1 MDLKHQQFFEGGN
14 METESLGD
22 LLYDFTTKKNIVWAT
37 DEYGFKP
44 SDMITVE
51 DIALIKPRYAKNAEQ
66 QKARSKN
73 KAEVF
78 TPAWIVNEQLNLVDG
93 AFFGRENV
101 FNVANGKTWKA
112 TEKIDF
118 KNALEYGEYIR
129 ANRLEITC
137 GEAPYITTRYEME
150 TGKEIPVKERVGIL
164 DRKLRAI
171 TENEKNKSCWI
182 ALAMIALQSVYGYD
196 YSGDNVYLAR
206 CNVLE
211 TVKEHYKD
219 VFNEVV
225 PVFLIADMVAII
237 AVNIFQMNGL
247 SNTTPTCTN
256 GNDGIK
262 TKIYDWANC
271 KEITFESLYKK
282 QQLDLFGA
290 EI

>member
-1 MDLKHQQFFEGGN
+1 MKKVSVFFEKQ
-14 METESLGD
+14 E

-44 SDMITVE
+44 GDMITVE
-51 DIALIKPRYAKNAEQ
+51 DIALIKPRYAKNTEQ

-78 TPAWIVNEQLNLVDG
+78 TPAWIVNEQMNLVDG

-118 KNALEYGEYIR
+118 KHFAEFETYIR

-182 ALAMIALQSVYGYD
+182 ALAMMALQSVYGYD

-206 CNVLE
+206 YNVLE

-219 VFNEVV
+219 AFNDVLSNV
-225 PVFLIADMVAII
+225 DLAFMVAII
-237 AVNIFQMNGL
+237 AVNIFQMDGL
-247 SNTTPTCTN
+247 SNKIPYTCTS